1 MHPIKQTRYRPEAL
15 SAERPELVLWPL
27 EASGAIFDF
36 DGTLAHTAHIW
47 NEVDKTF
54 LARRGFEVPSDY
66 AQRLSA
72 LGFEEGARYTKERFG
87 LKDSEEAIQA
97 EWTELS
103 EELYQREVRLRK
115 GAHAYIEAVKAAGIP
130 VALAT
135 TNRREVLSRMEHIDV
150 LGLFDACVFGTD
162 VSRGKD
168 FPDIFLEAAT
178 RIGCDPASC
187 VVFEDNLSA
196 VRSARSVRM
205 RCVAVRAKDATQR
218 TDELRT
224 HADLWLDD
232 WRDIDLG

>member
-1 MHPIKQTRYRPEAL
+1 MKQTQNRPGITPMKREGLA
-15 SAERPELVLWPL
+15 LWPL

-36 DGTLAHTAHIW
+36 DGTLAHTAYIW
-47 NEVDKTF
+47 HEVDTTF
-54 LARRGFEVPSDY
+54 LARRGFEVPADY

-72 LGFEEGARYTKERFG
+72 LGFEEGARYTRKRFG

-97 EWTELS
+97 EWTALS
-103 EELYQREVRLRK
+103 EELYRSEVRLRK
-115 GAHAYIEAVKAAGIP
+115 GAHDYIKAVKAAGIP

-150 LGLFDACVFGTD
+150 LDLFDACVFGTD

-178 RIGCDPASC
+178 RIGCDPTSC

-196 VRSARSVRM
+196 VRSAQSIHM
-205 RCVAVRAKDATQR
+205 RCVAVRAEDATQR
-218 TDELRT
+218 TDELRSQ
-224 HADLWLDD
+224 ADLWLDD